1 MGRNTQQHQKYSPEQ
16 SGNFTMNLMKMA
28 AQPHYILAKETRF
41 CLSASFFKSTFKA
54 RLFPD
59 DPDWG
64 VCVMSGL
71 YPLGPRRLWHLCIL

>member
-1 MGRNTQQHQKYSPEQ
+1 MERNTQQHQKYSPEQ

-54 RLFPD
+54 RLFPNNL
-59 DPDWG
+59 DWG
-64 VCVMSGL
+64 VCV
-71 YPLGPRRLWHLCIL
+71 